1 MTETSRCIDR
11 GDLVAYLYG
20 EVDHDTRRQFDAHL
34 RRCPICAEEIRG
46 LEGVRASLD
55 SWNPPDAQLGF
66 RMVTTTRRKG
76 EGGWLLG
83 RVMSPQTW
91 GIAAVIA
98 LLVLTAAA
106 ITRPEIEFGP
116 DRMVLRIRWPQ
127 WFAQNSAV
135 PSSSPTQ
142 TNGESMLAPDWP
154 AVNRAWLQ
162 RVNELIRESEQR
174 QVRVLSDRVR
184 EIELRIEEQR
194 QADLS
199 EMERTFREVDPNDA
213 ALARQQLLEYMSR
226 ISAQR

>member
-1 MTETSRCIDR
+1 MTETSGCIDK

-20 EVDHDTRRQFDAHL
+20 EVDHDARRQFDVHL
-34 RRCPICAEEIRG
+34 RRCPICAEEIRE
-46 LEGVRASLD
+46 LEGVRGSLD

-66 RMVTTTRRKG
+66 RVVTTASQER
-76 EGGWLLG
+76 ESGWLLR
-83 RVMSPQTW
+83 RVMSPSAW
-91 GIAAVIA
+91 GVAAVIA
-98 LLVLTAAA
+98 LLLLTAAA

-116 DRMVLRIRWPQ
+116 NRMVMRIGWPQ
-127 WFAQNSAV
+127 WVVPNSET
-135 PSSSPTQ
+135 PSLSSVQ
-142 TNGESMLAPDWP
+142 TSRESERELDRPI
-154 AVNRAWLQ
+154 VNRAWL
-162 RVNELIRESEQR
+162 RHVNELIRESEQR